1 MRIIEVYKADL
12 LNGTGLRNVY
22 FFSGCTHH
30 CPGCFQ
36 AWTADP
42 MCEQSRE
49 WTEEDYQQLIK
60 DTQLE
65 YIEGITLSG
74 GDPFSPWNEKDIF
87 ELCKRFKRD
96 LPEKTIWVY
105 TGFTWEQVEHNPSL
119 REILPYI
126 DVLCDGPFIE
136 SLKSPQKLWVGSSN
150 QRVIDVQKSLQE
162 NKIIEYEIGKNGE
175 KENP

>member
-1 MRIIEVYKADL
+1 MRIIEIYKADL

-30 CPGCFQ
+30 CKGCFQ
-36 AWTADP
+36 SWTADP

-49 WTEEDYQQLIK
+49 WTEEDYSQLIE
-60 DTQLE
+60 DTKPE

-74 GDPFSPWNEKDIF
+74 GDPLSPWNISEII
-87 ELCKRFKRD
+87 ELCRNIKQD
-96 LPEKTIWVY
+96 LPEKTIWIY
-105 TGFTWEQVEHNPSL
+105 TGFTWEQVKQDSIL
-119 REILPYI
+119 KEILPFI

-150 QRVIDVQKSLQE
+150 QRVIDVQKSLKK
-162 NKIIEYEIGKNGE
+162 NKIIEYKGKDGE
-175 KENP
+175 KEN